1 MSTAS
6 GPTARPAATARTP
19 TSAPGSERRR
29 GGALTPGSARR
40 PLRAR
45 TAHGFTL
52 IELLVVLA
60 LIAVATAVTS
70 LALRDPAQAQLE
82 REAYRLTALLE
93 VARTEARASG
103 LAVSWR
109 VASADEAA
117 PTSSLG
123 PAAPAR
129 AGGHFEFAGLPP
141 TSQLPSRWLDPA
153 VGAEVIGARA
163 LVLGPEPI
171 LPAQRVA
178 LRLENHRIV
187 IATDGLGPFK
197 VESSDTLASP

>member
-1 MSTAS
+1 VA
-6 GPTARPAATARTP
+6 PA
-19 TSAPGSERRR
+19 RRR
-29 GGALTPGSARR
+29 PPPHG
-40 PLRAR
+40 LRAG
-45 TAHGFTL
+45 AGFTL

-60 LIAVATAVTS
+60 LVAVATAVTS

-109 VASADEAA
+109 VASADEDRGRST
-117 PTSSLG
+117 PDPG
-123 PAAPAR
+123 PAGPA
-129 AGGHFEFAGLPP
+129 GDFSFVGLPP
-141 TSQLPSRWLDPA
+141 TSQLPTRWLDPS

-187 IATDGLGPFK
+187 IATDGLGPFR
-197 VESSDTLASP
+197 VESSDTVTGP

>member
-1 MSTAS
+1 M
-6 GPTARPAATARTP
+6 P
-19 TSAPGSERRR
+19 RRR
-29 GGALTPGSARR
+29 GGACRETPG
-40 PLRAR
+40 
-45 TAHGFTL
+45 GFTL

-70 LALRDPAQAQLE
+70 LALRDPSQAQLE
-82 REAYRLTALLE
+82 REAYRLSALLE

-109 VASADEAA
+109 VGSADA
-117 PTSSLG
+117 S
-123 PAAPAR
+123 PAAAR
-129 AGGHFEFAGLPP
+129 ASGQAATPTGDFVFAGLPP

-178 LRLENHRIV
+178 LRLDNHRIV

-197 VESSDTLASP
+197 VESSDTVTTP

>member
-1 MSTAS
+1 MAS
-6 GPTARPAATARTP
+6 RAATARTP
-19 TSAPGSERRR
+19 TSAPGNRGSRGPGGPPALGVAPARR
-29 GGALTPGSARR
+29 GPLPRGRRAGA
-40 PLRAR
+40 
-45 TAHGFTL
+45 GFTL

-60 LIAVATAVTS
+60 LVAVATAVTS

-82 REAYRLTALLE
+82 REAYRLSALLE

-109 VASADEAA
+109 VASADEAR
-117 PTSSLG
+117 G
-123 PAAPAR
+123 RAAPA
-129 AGGHFEFAGLPP
+129 AGLADPAGDFAFAGLPP
-141 TSQLPSRWLDPA
+141 TSQLPTRWLDPA

-187 IATDGLGPFK
+187 IATDGLGPFR
-197 VESSDTLASP
+197 VESSDTVAGP

>member
-1 MSTAS
+1 VHDR
-6 GPTARPAATARTP
+6 GAA
-19 TSAPGSERRR
+19 
-29 GGALTPGSARR
+29 
-40 PLRAR
+40 
-45 TAHGFTL
+45 GFTL

-82 REAYRLTALLE
+82 REAYRLSALLE

-109 VASADEAA
+109 TTSTDDPAAA
-117 PTSSLG
+117 PRAG
-123 PAAPAR
+123 RDGAAPP
-129 AGGHFEFAGLPP
+129 GDFVFAGLPP
-141 TSQLPSRWLDPA
+141 TSGLPTRWLDPA

-163 LVLGPEPI
+163 LLLGPEPI

-187 IATDGLGPFK
+187 IASDGLAPFA
-197 VESSDTLASP
+197 VESSDTVAPR

>member
-1 MSTAS
+1 
-6 GPTARPAATARTP
+6 
-19 TSAPGSERRR
+19 
-29 GGALTPGSARR
+29 
-40 PLRAR
+40 LRAG
-45 TAHGFTL
+45 AGFTL

-60 LIAVATAVTS
+60 LVAVATAVTS

-82 REAYRLTALLE
+82 REAYRLSALLE

-109 VASADEAA
+109 VASADADRGRSA
-117 PTSSLG
+117 
-123 PAAPAR
+123 PAAGLASPA
-129 AGGHFEFAGLPP
+129 GDFSFVGLPP
-141 TSQLPSRWLDPA
+141 TSQLPTRWLDPS

-187 IATDGLGPFK
+187 IATDGLGPFR
-197 VESSDTLASP
+197 VESSDTVAGP